1 MEILQI
7 IIRTIL
13 SYVVLII
20 SLRIMGKREIG
31 QLNLFDLIILLSLA
45 DIMIIGIE
53 NYDDNWLFVLIPV
66 ILLTFLQKL
75 VSIILLKSKKIRNIV
90 DGNPSII
97 IKDGKLCIKEMKKQ
111 FYNMDD
117 LILQLRQMKVYNIE
131 DVKYAILETSGK
143 LSVILKEEKLNYC
156 PIPLIISGQINNNTL
171 EIIGKSKNWV
181 YEYLGK
187 NRLDI
192 KDIYCAF
199 YEGNELKFVQKSD
212 K

>member
-7 IIRTIL
+7 IFKTIL

-53 NYDDNWLFVLIPV
+53 NYNDNWLYVLIPV
-66 ILLTFLQKL
+66 ILLTFLQKI
-75 VSIILLKSKKIRNIV
+75 VSVILLKSKKIRNAV
-90 DGNPSII
+90 DGKPSII

-117 LILQLRQMKVYNIE
+117 LILQLRQIKVYNIE

-143 LSVILKEEKLNYC
+143 LSVILKEEKLSYC
-156 PIPLIISGQINNNTL
+156 PIPLIISGQINDKTL
-171 EIIGKSKNWV
+171 EIIEKNKEWV
-181 YEYLGK
+181 YEYLGN

-192 KDIYCAF
+192 RNIYCAF
-199 YEGNELKFVQKSD
+199 YENNELKIVQKSD
-212 K
+212 E